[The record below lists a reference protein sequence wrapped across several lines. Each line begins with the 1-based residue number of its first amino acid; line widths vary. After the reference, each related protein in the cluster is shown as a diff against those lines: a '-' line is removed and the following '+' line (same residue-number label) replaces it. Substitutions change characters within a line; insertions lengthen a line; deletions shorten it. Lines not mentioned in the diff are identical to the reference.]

1 MKTLEA
7 ETLAGKLVSI
17 RKILVAVDLS
27 DHSEATASYA
37 AELANSFGASLTV
50 AYVYEPIPLSE
61 YASETT
67 YSLLEEQRCDL
78 RKLLDELTQKVQKIG
93 AVCEPA
99 FLVGKPAEQ
108 ISTLARKIGA
118 DLVVAASRHP
128 TFLGELFNLDT
139 APQIMHR
146 APCPVLI
153 YHDKKMAGAI
163 PLRQNFGII
172 RGEEGS
178 EMA

>member
-27 DHSEATASYA
+27 DHSEITASYA

-50 AYVYEPIPLSE
+50 AFVYEPIPLCE

-67 YSLLEEQRCDL
+67 YTLLEEQRCDL
-78 RKLLDELTQKVQKIG
+78 CKLLDELTQKVQKIG
-93 AVCEPA
+93 PMCESV

-108 ISTLARKIGA
+108 ITTLARDIGA
-118 DLVVAASRHP
+118 DLIVAASRHP
-128 TFLGELFNLDT
+128 TFLGELFNLGT
-139 APQIMHR
+139 APRIMHQ

-163 PLRQNFGII
+163 PFRQNFGTI
-172 RGEEGS
+172 RGAERS